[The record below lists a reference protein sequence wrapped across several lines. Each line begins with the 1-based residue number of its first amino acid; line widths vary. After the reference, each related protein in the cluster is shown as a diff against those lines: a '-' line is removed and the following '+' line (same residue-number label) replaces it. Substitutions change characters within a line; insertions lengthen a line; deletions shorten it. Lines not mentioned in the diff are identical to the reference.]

1 MSAPVLQ
8 IMHDNIG
15 CKDNSQ
21 VRSRTLVDKVIS
33 KQCDICKW
41 DTAELIN
48 WLLWNGNNLISR
60 VVTWSSFTIH
70 ISIKTYATIVYV
82 RKSI

>member
-1 MSAPVLQ
+1 M
-8 IMHDNIG
+8 
-15 CKDNSQ
+15 
-21 VRSRTLVDKVIS
+21 RSRTLVDKVIS

-41 DTAELIN
+41 DIAELIN
-48 WLLWNGNNLISR
+48 WLLWNGNNRISR